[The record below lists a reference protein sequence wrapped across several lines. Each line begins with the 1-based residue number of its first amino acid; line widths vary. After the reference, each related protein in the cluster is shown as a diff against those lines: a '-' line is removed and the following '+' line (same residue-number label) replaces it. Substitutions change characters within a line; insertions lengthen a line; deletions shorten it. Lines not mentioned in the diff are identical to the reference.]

1 MSNKNSKIE
10 IRITFENKI
19 GYLALLTSET
29 MKLFGSTKTRI
40 TKDKNG
46 KNVPHVDILE
56 VVLVHS
62 NFVNIDYRHNSRVVY
77 TLVLNILLVQL
88 LGISP
93 KNVIFLNIFS
103 SECLYIE
110 VWRDHIFVKGYGLFN
125 FC

>member
-1 MSNKNSKIE
+1 
-10 IRITFENKI
+10 
-19 GYLALLTSET
+19 

-46 KNVPHVDILE
+46 KNVPHLDILE

-62 NFVNIDYRHNSRVVY
+62 IFVNIDYRHNSRVVY

-93 KNVIFLNIFS
+93 KNVIFLKTFS

-110 VWRDHIFVKGYGLFN
+110 V
-125 FC
+125 